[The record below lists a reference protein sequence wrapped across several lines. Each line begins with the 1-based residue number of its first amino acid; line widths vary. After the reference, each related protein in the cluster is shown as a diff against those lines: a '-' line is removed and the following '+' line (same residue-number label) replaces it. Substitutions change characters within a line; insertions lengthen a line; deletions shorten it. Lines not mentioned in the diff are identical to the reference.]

1 MREMSTHYGGKGEK
15 GMRKKDLYIVGDIET
30 ANFAE
35 DALAYDVG
43 LAIIDRKG
51 NVYDRKSFIV
61 SEIFVNEP
69 DLMKSA
75 YYAHKIPEY
84 LAEIERGGRE
94 VATFYKVVALLKEW
108 NTKYKPK
115 AFLAY
120 NAFFDMSGLNRTQ
133 RYITKSKY
141 RYALPYGLQVQCIWH
156 MACQTICSQKK
167 YYDFCIKN
175 GFVSK
180 AGNISTSAE
189 TVYRFLTDNPIFQE
203 EHKGLEDVEIEAKI
217 FAECIKKHK
226 KMNRKINRA
235 CWRLAQRKEG

>member
-189 TVYRFLTDNPIFQE
+189 TVYRFLTNNPIFQE

>member
-1 MREMSTHYGGKGEK
+1 
-15 GMRKKDLYIVGDIET
+15 MRKKDLYIVGDIET

-43 LAIIDRKG
+43 LAIIDRQG

-69 DLMKSA
+69 DLMQSA
-75 YYAHKIPEY
+75 YYSKKIPEY
-84 LAEIERGGRE
+84 LADIERGGRE

-167 YYDFCIKN
+167 YYDFCIEN

-180 AGNISTSAE
+180 SGNISTSAE
-189 TVYRFLTDNPIFQE
+189 TVYRFLTNNPTFQE
-203 EHKGLEDVEIEAKI
+203 EHKGLEDVEIEAQI

-235 CWRLAQRKEG
+235 CWRIPQRKSAV

>member
-189 TVYRFLTDNPIFQE
+189 TVYRFLTNDPIFQE

>member
-1 MREMSTHYGGKGEK
+1 MR
-15 GMRKKDLYIVGDIET
+15 RKDLYIVGDIET

-61 SEIFVNEP
+61 SEIFVDEP

-189 TVYRFLTDNPIFQE
+189 TVYRFLTNNPIFQE

>member
-1 MREMSTHYGGKGEK
+1 MVEK
-15 GMRKKDLYIVGDIET
+15 EKRKMRKKDLYIVGDIET
-30 ANFAE
+30 ANFTE

-43 LAIIDRKG
+43 LAVIDRQG

-61 SEIFVNEP
+61 SEIFVHEP
-69 DLMKSA
+69 DLMQSA

-84 LAEIERGGRE
+84 LADIERGGRE

-120 NAFFDMSGLNRTQ
+120 NAFFDMCGLNRTQ

-167 YYDFCIKN
+167 YYKFCVEN

-189 TVYRFLTDNPIFQE
+189 TVYRFLTNNPTFQE
-203 EHKGLEDVEIEAKI
+203 EHKGLEDVEIEAQI
-217 FAECIKKHK
+217 FAECVKKHK
-226 KMNRKINRA
+226 KMSRKINRA

>member
-189 TVYRFLTDNPIFQE
+189 TVYRFLTNNPIFQE

-226 KMNRKINRA
+226 KMNRKINRS

>member
-61 SEIFVNEP
+61 SEIFVDEP

-189 TVYRFLTDNPIFQE
+189 TVYRFLTGNPIFQE

>member
-1 MREMSTHYGGKGEK
+1 
-15 GMRKKDLYIVGDIET
+15 MRKKDLYIVGDIET

-43 LAIIDRKG
+43 LAIIDRQG

-61 SEIFVNEP
+61 SEIFNNEP
-69 DLMKSA
+69 ELMQSA

-84 LAEIERGGRE
+84 LADIERGGRE
-94 VATFYKVVALLKEW
+94 VVTFYKVVALLKEW

-189 TVYRFLTDNPIFQE
+189 TVYRFLIGNPTFQE
-203 EHKGLEDVEIEAKI
+203 AHKGLEDVGIEAQI

-226 KMNRKINRA
+226 KMSRKINRA

>member
-1 MREMSTHYGGKGEK
+1 MR
-15 GMRKKDLYIVGDIET
+15 RKDLYIVGDIET

-61 SEIFVNEP
+61 SELFVNEP

-189 TVYRFLTDNPIFQE
+189 TVYRFLTNNPIFQE

>member
-1 MREMSTHYGGKGEK
+1 
-15 GMRKKDLYIVGDIET
+15 MRKKDLYIVGDIET

-189 TVYRFLTDNPIFQE
+189 TVYRFLTNNPIFQE

>member
-1 MREMSTHYGGKGEK
+1 MR
-15 GMRKKDLYIVGDIET
+15 RKDLYIVGDIET

-189 TVYRFLTDNPIFQE
+189 TVYRFLTNNPVFQE

>member
-1 MREMSTHYGGKGEK
+1 MSEMSTHYGGKGEK
-15 GMRKKDLYIVGDIET
+15 GMRKQDLYIVGDIET

-189 TVYRFLTDNPIFQE
+189 TVYRFLTNNPIFQE

-226 KMNRKINRA
+226 KMNRKINRS

>member
-1 MREMSTHYGGKGEK
+1 MR
-15 GMRKKDLYIVGDIET
+15 RKDLYIVGDIET

-108 NTKYKPK
+108 NAKYKPK

-189 TVYRFLTDNPIFQE
+189 TVYRFLTNNPVFQE

>member
-1 MREMSTHYGGKGEK
+1 
-15 GMRKKDLYIVGDIET
+15 MRKKDLYIIGDIET
-30 ANFAE
+30 ANFTE

-43 LAIIDRKG
+43 LAFIDREG
-51 NVYDRKSFIV
+51 NIYARKSFIV
-61 SEIFVNEP
+61 SEIFNGEP
-69 DLMKSA
+69 DLMRSA
-75 YYAHKIPEY
+75 YYSKKIPEY
-84 LAEIERGGRE
+84 LADIAKGNRE
-94 VATFYKVVALLKEW
+94 VATFYKVVALLKKWQDE
-108 NTKYKPK
+108 YKPK

-167 YYDFCIKN
+167 YYKFCIEN
-175 GFVSK
+175 GFVS
-180 AGNISTSAE
+180 ASGNISTSAE
-189 TVYRFLTDNPIFQE
+189 TVYRFLTNNPTFEE
-203 EHKGLEDVEIEAKI
+203 EHKGMEDVEIEAKI

-226 KMNRKINRA
+226 KMSRKINRA

>member
-1 MREMSTHYGGKGEK
+1 MVEK
-15 GMRKKDLYIVGDIET
+15 EKRKMRKKDLYIVGDIET

-43 LAIIDRKG
+43 LAIIDRQG

-61 SEIFVNEP
+61 SEIFNGQP
-69 DLMKSA
+69 DLMQSA

-84 LAEIERGGRE
+84 FADIERGGRE
-94 VATFYKVVALLKEW
+94 VVTFYKVVALLKEW

-189 TVYRFLTDNPIFQE
+189 TVYRFLIGNPTFQE
-203 EHKGLEDVEIEAKI
+203 AHKGLEDVEIEAQI

-226 KMNRKINRA
+226 KMSRKINRA

>member
-15 GMRKKDLYIVGDIET
+15 RMRKKDLYIVGDIET

-61 SEIFVNEP
+61 SEIFVDEP

-189 TVYRFLTDNPIFQE
+189 TVYRFLTNNPIFQE

-226 KMNRKINRA
+226 KMNRKINRS

>member
-1 MREMSTHYGGKGEK
+1 MR
-15 GMRKKDLYIVGDIET
+15 RKDLYIVGDIET

>member
-1 MREMSTHYGGKGEK
+1 MR
-15 GMRKKDLYIVGDIET
+15 RKDLYIVGDIET

-61 SEIFVNEP
+61 SEIFINEP

-189 TVYRFLTDNPIFQE
+189 TVYRFLTNNPVFQE